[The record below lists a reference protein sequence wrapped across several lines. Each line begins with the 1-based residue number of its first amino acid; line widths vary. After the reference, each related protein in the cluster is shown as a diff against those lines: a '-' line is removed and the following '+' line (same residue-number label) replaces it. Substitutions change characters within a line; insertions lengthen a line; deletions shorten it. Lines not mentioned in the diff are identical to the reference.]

1 MTGQYPVSSIQYPVS
16 SPGPGLQLH
25 YTRRNCRGRAGG
37 DRQDQPGPA
46 VCRAT
51 LYRQHG
57 SSHHYVTAPAHC
69 VDTAPPL
76 TTLTHILVP
85 PAAAVSSDSA
95 GKECCALDMWWQV
108 KRINRFSHHCN
119 GTVQCVAPRPM
130 THISCHC
137 ASGDQAQ
144 CGGDP
149 YPGYS
154 ITLHTPAPATTCALW
169 FRTKQGQGK
178 LYEPRVPPPAPPLH
192 QLMCVPSNVETIK
205 SNNVFPSLTAHY
217 SYSSVNV

>member
-1 MTGQYPVSSIQYPVS
+1 MTGQYPVS

-76 TTLTHILVP
+76 TTLTHILVSP
-85 PAAAVSSDSA
+85 AAVSSDSA

-108 KRINRFSHHCN
+108 ERLNRFSHHCN

-130 THISCHC
+130 PHISCHC

-154 ITLHTPAPATTCALW
+154 ITLPHTSTSHHLCPVVSHKTRP
-169 FRTKQGQGK
+169 GQT
-178 LYEPRVPPPAPPLH
+178 L
-192 QLMCVPSNVETIK
+192 
-205 SNNVFPSLTAHY
+205 
-217 SYSSVNV
+217 